1 MNNSELL
8 LNTPTLILI
17 GGTLILGIFGG
28 WFFASYLMRASINH
42 LLEQNKQL
50 RDYFMLIGEKIHGF
64 EKMKQY
70 EYHNI
75 LKEIKGILRGL

>member
-28 WFFASYLMRASINH
+28 WFFASYLMGAAIPNH
-42 LLEQNKQL
+42 LRERKPN
-50 RDYFMLIGEKIHGF
+50 
-64 EKMKQY
+64 
-70 EYHNI
+70 N
-75 LKEIKGILRGL
+75 

>member
-50 RDYFMLIGEKIHGF
+50 RDYLC
-64 EKMKQY
+64 
-70 EYHNI
+70 
-75 LKEIKGILRGL
+75 